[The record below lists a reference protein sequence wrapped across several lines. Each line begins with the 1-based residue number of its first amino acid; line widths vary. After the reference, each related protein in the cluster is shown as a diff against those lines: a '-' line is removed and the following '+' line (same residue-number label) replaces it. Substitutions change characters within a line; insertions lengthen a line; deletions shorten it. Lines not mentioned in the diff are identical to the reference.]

1 MQLHDSAIDNF
12 KNAFRKRDA
21 KRRPKT
27 LCEGSIFCNAIP
39 ASNLEDCCCD
49 RQRLVGGPAFGVP
62 ECSKWRTLEPKCS
75 FKMGRFFLNPLSFG
89 SQGLGGWKGDD
100 SSSSPLRA
108 ESLFASTRT
117 KFLIEIL
124 SKKSF
129 EIFMILLLDHSSC
142 PTGIGPDVVVWYCHT
157 PSYLG
162 SLEAW
167 TSQMMKAG
175 KRIST
180 WRLDTESG
188 MMRHRGV

>member
-1 MQLHDSAIDNF
+1 MILRSTTL
-12 KNAFRKRDA
+12 
-21 KRRPKT
+21 KT
-27 LCEGSIFCNAIP
+27 LSANAMQSAGQKPCVRGAFFATQFPHPIWKIAAMIGRGSQGVQL
-39 ASNLEDCCCD
+39 LES
-49 RQRLVGGPAFGVP
+49 
-62 ECSKWRTLEPKCS
+62 ECVSKKKWRTLEPKCS

-124 SKKSF
+124 GKKSF

-142 PTGIGPDVVVWYCHT
+142 PIGPDVVVWYCHT

-162 SLEAW
+162 SLEA
-167 TSQMMKAG
+167 
-175 KRIST
+175 
-180 WRLDTESG
+180 
-188 MMRHRGV
+188 